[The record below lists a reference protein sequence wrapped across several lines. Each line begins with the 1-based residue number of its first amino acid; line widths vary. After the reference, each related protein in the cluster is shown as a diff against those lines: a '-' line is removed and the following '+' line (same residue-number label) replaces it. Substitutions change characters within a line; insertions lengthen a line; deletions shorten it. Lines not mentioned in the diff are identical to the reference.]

1 MVEGK
6 SFKNHLQKDVI
17 RELIKVL
24 NISPFCVTG
33 LNPEF
38 AVAIYYGL
46 QILAATLV
54 SQFFSS
60 PYLLICLRQK
70 IAPTTRF
77 ASV

>member
-1 MVEGK
+1 MFNKRGSQLE
-6 SFKNHLQKDVI
+6 
-17 RELIKVL
+17 
-24 NISPFCVTG
+24 

-38 AVAIYYGL
+38 AIAIYYGL

-77 ASV
+77 ATTPTAKSGSN